1 MNTTARSNAYSA
13 LANPSGG
20 FAMVANDGRGS
31 LRGLIHRAG
40 KPYDD
45 AALGAFKVLVAR
57 HLGPLCTAM
66 LIDKRLGS
74 AALDEL
80 AETAPAAGCVL
91 SVDDFDEP
99 EFGPLA
105 GSRLDRTAIAD
116 AGAAAGAQALKLFLF
131 WNPLDDSGERQ
142 RDAADFITACAS
154 LGVLSLLEGV
164 VQAPVDDPRFD
175 DYLVQAATEFGGFRP
190 DLYKTQVPS
199 LGTKPLDAIEETSAR
214 LSEAVGAP
222 WVALSN
228 GVAPEKFAE
237 TVAAVCRGGASGFLA
252 GRATWSPAITADD
265 PAKELSTTG
274 AARFREFS
282 AVVADNARP
291 WWIAA
296 GLPAPSARPVPGSG

>member
-1 MNTTARSNAYSA
+1 MNTAARSNAYSA
-13 LANPSGG
+13 LAIPSGG

-45 AALGAFKVLVAR
+45 ASLGAFKVLVAR
-57 HLGPLCTAM
+57 HLGPLCSAM
-66 LIDKRLGS
+66 LIDRQLGA
-74 AALDEL
+74 AALLEL
-80 AETAPAAGCVL
+80 AEAAPSAGCVL

-105 GSRLDRTAIAD
+105 GSRLDRAAIAD
-116 AGAAAGAQALKLFLF
+116 AGAASGAQALKLFLF
-131 WNPLDDSGERQ
+131 WNPQDDPEERQ
-142 RDAADFITACAS
+142 RDAADFVSGCAS

-164 VQAPVDDPRFD
+164 VQAPADDPKFD
-175 DYLVQAATEFGGFRP
+175 DYLVQAATEFGEFRP

-199 LGTKPLDAIEETSAR
+199 LGRKPLDAIEETSSR
-214 LSEAVGAP
+214 LSQAVGAP

-228 GVAPEKFAE
+228 GVPPERFAD

-252 GRATWSPAITADD
+252 GRATWSPAVTAED

-274 AARFREFS
+274 AARFREF
-282 AVVADNARP
+282 AAAVADNAQP
-291 WWIAA
+291 WWNAA
-296 GLPAPSARPVPGSG
+296 GLPAPSERPVPSSG